1 MIDFGPAASI
11 SCGWT
16 MRLQS
21 VLFFTAAITLAGC
34 ASKSSDIKAAYISP
48 VGYQKYTCD
57 QLQREARGVSKRA
70 AIAAGQQD
78 KAHKNDAVKTAVGV
92 VIFLPV
98 VLLNEGDGQKAN
110 ELANLK
116 GQMNA
121 IQEAS
126 VQKKCGFTFT
136 Q

>member
-1 MIDFGPAASI
+1 
-11 SCGWT
+11 
-16 MRLQS
+16 MRLQF
-21 VLFFTAAITLAGC
+21 VPLLAVAIALAGC
-34 ASKSSDIKAAYISP
+34 ASKASDIKPAYISP
-48 VGYQKYTCD
+48 VGYQDYTCN
-57 QLQREARGVSKRA
+57 QLQREAQSVSKRA

-78 KAHKNDAVKTAVGV
+78 KARKNDSVKTAVGV

-116 GQMNA
+116 GQINA